1 MLGPLRLFVDGYQ
14 FPDVDEY
21 WDANWPNVRA
31 EVELPGQSWV
41 KAAGAFVMTAE
52 LARFR
57 DELRMV
63 YEQLDGEA
71 GLWTIEPELKVRLT
85 AQPNG
90 GLEVEISLTP
100 NQMTQEHTFFVALDQ
115 SYLPPVIN
123 QINDILNRF
132 PVRGEQD

>member
-1 MLGPLRLFVDGYQ
+1 M
-14 FPDVDEY
+14 
-21 WDANWPNVRA
+21 
-31 EVELPGQSWV
+31 V

-57 DELRMV
+57 DELRKV

-85 AQPNG
+85 ARPNG

-100 NQMTQEHTFFVALDQ
+100 NQLTQEHRFFVALDQ